1 MKIRVYVVEDEPII
15 AETIK
20 SSLIK
25 EGFDVIGQSSKIGQ
39 AYFEID
45 ELKPDLVMLDI
56 TLEDGDNGIQLGK
69 KLNAKLNIPFI
80 YLSSHSDS
88 STVKEA
94 SKTNPAA
101 YLLKPF
107 RSKDLKVSIDM
118 AMIEL
123 ETIEAK
129 SFSEFL
135 FVKKGKKWVKINV
148 HNIRYAKADDSYTE
162 IFTTDEKFLISQS
175 LKKVEIK
182 LDPSDFRRTHRS
194 YLVNL
199 SMIEGIDE
207 DSLIIGEECIPIGKT
222 YRKEV
227 LDSLTFL

>member
-207 DSLIIGEECIPIGKT
+207 DSLIIGEDFIPIGKT

>member
-207 DSLIIGEECIPIGKT
+207 DSLIIGEDLIPIGKT

>member
-1 MKIRVYVVEDEPII
+1 M
-15 AETIK
+15 
-20 SSLIK
+20 
-25 EGFDVIGQSSKIGQ
+25 
-39 AYFEID
+39 
-45 ELKPDLVMLDI
+45 
-56 TLEDGDNGIQLGK
+56 EDGDNGIQLGK

-207 DSLIIGEECIPIGKT
+207 DSLIIGEDFIPIGKT